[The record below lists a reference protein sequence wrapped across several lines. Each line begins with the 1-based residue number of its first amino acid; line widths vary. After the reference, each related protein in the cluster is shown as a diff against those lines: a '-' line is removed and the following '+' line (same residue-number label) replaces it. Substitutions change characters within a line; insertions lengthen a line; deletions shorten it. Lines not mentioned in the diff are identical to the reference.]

1 MTYKKDIDTD
11 HLAHLCRIKL
21 TDQEKDNL
29 AISLDKILNYMD
41 LLDEVPTE
49 GVLPCLTVLETIQ
62 NVMGED
68 TEGELLS
75 RDTFLKNAPDEVG
88 GMLKVPPV
96 IQFEE

>member
-11 HLAHLCRIKL
+11 HLARLCRIKL
-21 TDQEKDNL
+21 TQQEKENL
-29 AISLDKILNYMD
+29 AISLNNILKYMD

-49 GVLPCLTVLETIQ
+49 GVLPCVSVLETMQ
-62 NVMGED
+62 NVVGED
-68 TEGELLS
+68 IVGALLP
-75 RDTFLKNAPDEVG
+75 RDTFLSNSPDQVG